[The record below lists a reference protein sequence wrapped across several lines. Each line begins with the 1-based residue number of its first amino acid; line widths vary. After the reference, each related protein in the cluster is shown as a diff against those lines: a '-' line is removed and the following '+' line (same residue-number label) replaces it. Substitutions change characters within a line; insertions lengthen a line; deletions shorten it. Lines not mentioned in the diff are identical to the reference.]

1 MSKGLHRREKN
12 RKRALATAAVL
23 TATTTFPVIV
33 ATQDA
38 SAASISTWD
47 KVAACESTNNW
58 HINTGNGYYGGLQF
72 SQSTWAAYG
81 GTKYAARAD
90 LATKQQ
96 QINIAEKVLASQG
109 PGAWPVCSVRAGLTK
124 GGASAYKA
132 APKAAQK
139 VASKAAP
146 AIPKSAPSTKSSTPK
161 GDKASA
167 FAIAQI
173 GDKYLWGGNGPNRW
187 DCSGLTSGAWRS
199 VGVSIPRTADAQW
212 KKLKRVSLNSLK
224 PGDLIAFGYSSSY
237 ANHIGIYVGNGYL
250 VDTAS
255 KYGGGV
261 GKGKL
266 SARTGGGSWKIL
278 GAVRPVPY
286 TGTTATPKPAPKPT
300 EPKGGK
306 GAEYTVRSGDTLS
319 KIAIAHGTKGGWQAI
334 YAENKSVI
342 GDNPNL
348 IYPKQV
354 FAMPASTT
362 KAAPQATALKAA
374 PAAKEVAQGW
384 VKPVSG
390 NVTTGYKASGS
401 AWASGQHTGIDFHAT
416 TGTVVKAVHDGTVV
430 KAGWGGSYGNEIV
443 IKHAP
448 GVYTQYAHLS
458 SINVKVGAKVSTGRM
473 IGLSG
478 STGNTTGPHLHFE
491 VRTGTAY
498 GTDINPVSFMED
510 KGVSL

>member
-12 RKRALATAAVL
+12 RTRALATAAVL
-23 TATTTFPVIV
+23 TATTTLPVIV

-72 SQSTWAAYG
+72 TQSTWAAYG
-81 GTKYAARAD
+81 GLKYASRAD

-109 PGAWPVCSVRAGLTK
+109 PGAWPVCSVRAGLTR
-124 GGASAYKA
+124 GGESAYKA
-132 APKAAQK
+132 APKFTPK
-139 VASKAAP
+139 VAPKAAP
-146 AIPKSAPSTKSSTPK
+146 AKPKSTPSVTTSTPK

-167 FAIAQI
+167 FAKKQI
-173 GDKYLWGGNGPNRW
+173 GDPYLWGGNGPNRW

-199 VGVSIPRTADAQW
+199 VGVSIPRTADQQW

-261 GKGKL
+261 GMGKL
-266 SARTGGGSWKIL
+266 SSRTGGGSWKIL

-286 TGTTATPKPAPKPT
+286 VGNTTAPKPPAPKPPT
-300 EPKGGK
+300 GGK
-306 GAEYTVRSGDTLS
+306 GKEYTVKSGDTLS
-319 KIAIAHGTKGGWQAI
+319 KIAISQNTKGGWQAI

-342 GDNPNL
+342 GDDPNL

-354 FAMPASTT
+354 LSMPAST
-362 KAAPQATALKAA
+362 KAAPKVALQKTSL
-374 PAAKEVAQGW
+374 AAKEVAQGW

-401 AWASGQHTGIDFHAT
+401 AWASGHHTGVDFHAA

-443 IKHAP
+443 IKHSN

-458 SINVKVGAKVSTGRM
+458 SINVKVGTKVSTGRM

-491 VRTGTAY
+491 VRTGVSY
-498 GTDINPVSFMED
+498 GSDINPVTFMSG